1 MTPEEVLERSTQHDE
16 SVLGSFESQEIQA
29 DLETRHHRRTNFG
42 PLRQPSTALGRIPE
56 AFPMSAVGK
65 LETSAAFRDQ
75 PSTRSRSLLRD
86 PREMAAVTVRLAI
99 LVGVIWFLLIWT
111 GVAVPTPSYQRY
123 AVDFSGQS
131 LLQGGPAVPSPLPA
145 VIPRAR
151 LDLVIHLGLG
161 NQPGP
166 YDVVL
171 AQDGMRY
178 AFASSTAK
186 LENHGPVLRVK
197 LDLSRVPAGES
208 RLGIRPAGQEGKYYK
223 VVLE

>member
-1 MTPEEVLERSTQHDE
+1 MTPEEVFERISQHDE
-16 SVLGSFESQEIQA
+16 SVLGSFESQKLQS
-29 DLETRHHRRTNFG
+29 DLGTCDHCRTNFG
-42 PLRQPSTALGRIPE
+42 QLRQPSTALGKIPE
-56 AFPMSAVGK
+56 AFPLSATGK

-75 PSTRSRSLLRD
+75 TSTRSRSLLRD
-86 PREMAAVTVRLAI
+86 PREMAAVTVRLAV
-99 LVGVIWFLLIWT
+99 LAGVIWFLLVWT
-111 GVAVPTPSYQRY
+111 GIAVPTERYQRY
-123 AVDFSGQS
+123 AVDFSGQP
-131 LLQGGPAVPSPLPA
+131 LLRGGPALPSALPA

-186 LENHGPVLRVK
+186 LENHEPVLRVK
-197 LDLSRVPAGES
+197 LDLSQVPAGES
-208 RLGIRPAGQEGKYYK
+208 RLGIRPAGQEGNYYK